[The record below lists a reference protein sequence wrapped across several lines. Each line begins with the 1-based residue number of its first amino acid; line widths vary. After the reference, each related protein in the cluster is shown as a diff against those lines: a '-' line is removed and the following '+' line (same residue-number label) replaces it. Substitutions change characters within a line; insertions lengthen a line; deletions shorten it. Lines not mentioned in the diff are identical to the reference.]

1 MIRMSGVGLET
12 TGSDPQP
19 ARIVQYGFAHV
30 GGNQPTQT
38 TEQIVNPGVDVPEEA
53 TQIHGL
59 TTKKVQEH
67 GTDPTA
73 ATTHIVNQITQITT
87 ANQPLVGHN
96 ISYDLTVLDRECRRH
111 LGAPLETL
119 IGAPV
124 RPVVDTLVL
133 SKHLDPYRRRVSKT
147 QGAHQLRTCVE
158 QLVTPKWPTIV
169 WDEDSAHG
177 ALYDC
182 RMSLYVAAAT
192 LNHPS
197 LHRLTPD
204 ELHEHQTQWRAQQC
218 ASFQEDLRHTY
229 PGAQVDRRWPPL
241 PPSGQQQPIPLWL
254 PPIRRA
260 PASHP
265 RPLGSAPPRHGGLLT
280 CASQA
285 GDLTRDD
292 D

>member
-1 MIRMSGVGLET
+1 MIRMSGFDLET
-12 TGSDPQP
+12 TGSDPQQ

-53 TQIHGL
+53 AQIHGL

-119 IGAPV
+119 VGAPV

-133 SKHLDPYRRRVSKT
+133 SKRIDPYRRRVSDT

-158 QLVTPKWPTIV
+158 QMVTPKWSTIV
-169 WDEDSAHG
+169 WDEGEAHG

-182 RMSLYVAAAT
+182 RMSLYVAVAALAHPMFAGASPDT
-192 LNHPS
+192 LHDAQV
-197 LHRLTPD
+197 T
-204 ELHEHQTQWRAQQC
+204 WRAAQC
-218 ASFQEDLRHTY
+218 ATFQEYLRRTD
-229 PGAQVDRRWPPL
+229 PEAEVDGSWPIL
-241 PPSGQQQPIPLWL
+241 PPKDEQQRISL
-254 PPIRRA
+254 
-260 PASHP
+260 
-265 RPLGSAPPRHGGLLT
+265 
-280 CASQA
+280 
-285 GDLTRDD
+285 
-292 D
+292 